1 MADRYQDRAYG
12 AGQGRSGDQYGS
24 DRGEGDPLAELARLI
39 GKTDPFGKAGAPGQP
54 RPVAPRQEPR
64 QPDIRQRDPRQP
76 DIRQQE
82 VRPQDLRPQ
91 DPRPQDLRQDYYAEQ
106 DYVQP
111 APEAEQPGPAGPPA
125 WMQRANIRRE
135 PPREPAREFQREVPP
150 REMPR
155 ALPPE
160 PEPEADDYLSAV
172 HPLHRYAPP
181 PQPQAPPPQPD
192 HYYDEQPAYE
202 PQAYQPQAYQQQGY
216 QQEHAYQRDPQEAYR
231 EAEQDLD
238 PSRYDDA
245 LYGQI
250 ETGAQD
256 FQRDPA
262 YPDDPYAYQSE
273 YDEELEEPQRRRG
286 LPFKVGA
293 VLALGV
299 FGVAAAYGYH
309 SYFGTTRSGDIPII
323 KADNSPTKVVPQQ
336 SDASAKLPDRM
347 VTGDGAEKIVPRE
360 EQPVDINSRSVGPR
374 VVFPNLNQNANPPA
388 AASVAPT
395 AMPPAAPPG
404 AGPTVV
410 ANNGTLPNGEPRKI
424 RTFSVKSDQPDQSAT
439 PVTQPPAAA
448 SPPPAP
454 AARNARMA
462 KGSPTQA
469 NASASGPMS
478 LSPQGQ
484 PVDTGTQVAS
494 TSPTQIAPSAAPA
507 AAAGGY
513 LVSITSQPSEADS
526 QAAFR
531 AMQDKY
537 PSVLGSQSPVIARAT
552 TKSGATTY
560 RAGVSFPTHDEA
572 AKFCKSYET
581 VGGQCWVVKN

>member
-12 AGQGRSGDQYGS
+12 VGQGRGSDQHGS
-24 DRGEGDPLAELARLI
+24 DRAEGDPLAELARLI
-39 GKTDPFGKAGAPGQP
+39 GQTDPFGNLAKGGGPAQQ
-54 RPVAPRQEPR
+54 RPAAPRQELR
-64 QPDIRQRDPRQP
+64 QPDIRQKDPRQQDPRLPDPRLPDPRQP
-76 DIRQQE
+76 
-82 VRPQDLRPQ
+82 
-91 DPRPQDLRQDYYAEQ
+91 DLRQDYYAEQ
-106 DYVQP
+106 DYAPP
-111 APEAEQPGPAGPPA
+111 APEAEPPAAAGPPT

-135 PPREPAREFQREVPP
+135 PTRDAAREFQREAP
-150 REMPR
+150 REMPL

-192 HYYDEQPAYE
+192 HYYDEPPAYE
-202 PQAYQPQAYQQQGY
+202 PQAYQQQAYQR
-216 QQEHAYQRDPQEAYR
+216 EDAYQRDPQQAYG
-231 EAEQDLD
+231 EGEQDLD

-245 LYGQI
+245 LYGQL

-262 YPDDPYAYQSE
+262 YPDDPYAYQGE
-273 YDEELEEPQRRRG
+273 YDEELEEPQKRRG
-286 LPFKVGA
+286 LPFKVAA

-309 SYFGTTRSGDIPII
+309 SYFGTTRSGEIPII
-323 KADNSPTKVVPQQ
+323 KADNSPTKIVPQQ
-336 SDASAKLPDRM
+336 SDAGAKLPDRM
-347 VTGDGAEKIVPRE
+347 VSGEGAEKIVPRE
-360 EQPVDINSRSVGPR
+360 EQPVDINTRNIGPR
-374 VVFPNLNQNANPPA
+374 VVFPNLNQNPPPV
-388 AASVAPT
+388 ASAAPT
-395 AMPPAAPPG
+395 AMPPAAPPSP
-404 AGPTVV
+404 GPTVV

-424 RTFSVKSDQPDQSAT
+424 RTFPVKSDQPDQSAV
-439 PVTQPPAAA
+439 PATQPAAA
-448 SPPPAP
+448 AAPPPAP
-454 AARNARMA
+454 PARNAKMA
-462 KGSPTQA
+462 KASSTQA

-484 PVDTGTQVAS
+484 PIDSGTQLAS
-494 TSPTQIAPSAAPA
+494 TNPAQIAPSAPPA
-507 AAAGGY
+507 ASGGY
-513 LVSITSQPSEADS
+513 LVSITSQPSEAES

-552 TKSGATTY
+552 TKTGATTY
-560 RAGVSFPTHDEA
+560 RAGLSFPTHDEA

-581 VGGQCWVVKN
+581 AGGQCWVVKN

>member
-1 MADRYQDRAYG
+1 
-12 AGQGRSGDQYGS
+12 
-24 DRGEGDPLAELARLI
+24 
-39 GKTDPFGKAGAPGQP
+39 
-54 RPVAPRQEPR
+54 
-64 QPDIRQRDPRQP
+64 
-76 DIRQQE
+76 
-82 VRPQDLRPQ
+82 
-91 DPRPQDLRQDYYAEQ
+91 LRQDYYAEQ
-106 DYVQP
+106 DYSQP
-111 APEAEQPGPAGPPA
+111 SPEAEQPAPAGPPA

-135 PPREPAREFQREVPP
+135 PPSEPAREFQREVP
-150 REMPR
+150 R
-155 ALPPE
+155 ALP

-172 HPLHRYAPP
+172 HPLHRYAPQP
-181 PQPQAPPPQPD
+181 EPQAPPQPD

-202 PQAYQPQAYQQQGY
+202 PQAYQQQAYQQQ
-216 QQEHAYQRDPQEAYR
+216 AYQREDAYQRSPQEAYG

-245 LYGQI
+245 LYGQL

-262 YPDDPYAYQSE
+262 FPDDPYAYQGE
-273 YDEELEEPQRRRG
+273 YEEELEEPQRRRG

-309 SYFGTTRSGDIPII
+309 SYFGTTRSGEIPII

-374 VVFPNLNQNANPPA
+374 VVFPNLNQNANPPPV
-388 AASVAPT
+388 ASVTPT
-395 AMPPAAPPG
+395 AMPGAAPPG

-424 RTFSVKSDQPDQSAT
+424 HTFSVKSDQPDQSAT
-439 PVTQPPAAA
+439 PVTPPPAAA
-448 SPPPAP
+448 PPPAAP
-454 AARNARMA
+454 VARNARMA

-484 PVDTGTQVAS
+484 PIDTGGTQVAS
-494 TSPTQIAPSAAPA
+494 TNPTQIAPSAPPP

-513 LVSITSQPSEADS
+513 LVSITSQPSEAES

-531 AMQDKY
+531 VMQDKY

-560 RAGVSFPTHDEA
+560 RAGLSFPTHDEA
-572 AKFCKSYET
+572 AKFCKSYENA
-581 VGGQCWVVKN
+581 GGQCWVVKN